1 MLNNLQVTASQEPD
15 GARKEE
21 HHYAEIRGSIRVDNN
36 TEDTSNQPGNDGGC
50 QDDESDDGL
59 GMSGE
64 YIDCDH
70 IYFNPV

>member
-1 MLNNLQVTASQEPD
+1 M
-15 GARKEE
+15 RKEE

-36 TEDTSNQPGNDGGC
+36 TEDTSNQPGNHGNNTSNQPGNGGGC
-50 QDDESDDGL
+50 QDDQSDDGL